1 MNDLLKIEKIREEAA
16 SEIIQATSYDHLTEF
31 LWGSEYE
38 IMYKGFVTNRS
49 AVLCAHAAYYLNLKF
64 IHHGYESYILTVG
77 YQNNDKTEFSHA
89 LNLIVLNKNN
99 LKNFII
105 QDCYLNYG
113 LSQCYF
119 DILRNK
125 NNLNY
130 RIDVSKKKY
139 KKKFLLNN
147 LDNKKLSQYNIKKY
161 DYLFINK
168 PISKFYNNFKSNWN
182 GYICSAD
189 FSLDHYLNLYNEQL
203 SENFE
208 YDDCSNG
215 FKKLHNTLNFLGS
228 GWRDDYNYK
237 NNILNI
243 LYLPYAIC
251 GKNGYIDINI
261 INSKKY
267 KEIKNYPE
275 TNLLIKILNQ
285 IKNLSI

>member
-130 RIDVSKKKY
+130 RIDVS